1 MFTAKF
7 AFQER
12 EQAGTGVAS
21 TLKCEIG
28 SRRLAPGGTVTWIA
42 WLRSVRPREN
52 QADDPSARR
61 RGEPALARG
70 LSSSLL
76 FFFFFFFPSMKNYP
90 LYSPIFIPSAPT
102 GERYWDSACN
112 SAGTNRLGTLTRYPP
127 VVSIRRDAH
136 LSRYLHER
144 VANSTRISSE
154 DRLFFNVKMKIG
166 SNRWALLFSCWFT
179 WYRWFCI
186 VIYFMII

>member
-42 WLRSVRPREN
+42 WLRS
-52 QADDPSARR
+52 
-61 RGEPALARG
+61 LARKPG
-70 LSSSLL
+70 GRSLRAQTRRTSTRSRTFFEFTFFLLLLPFHEKLPLVLSDIYTVSAYRRALL
-76 FFFFFFFPSMKNYP
+76 RQRTQFRW
-90 LYSPIFIPSAPT
+90 A
-102 GERYWDSACN
+102 
-112 SAGTNRLGTLTRYPP
+112 NRLGTLTRYPP

-166 SNRWALLFSCWFT
+166 LNRAVLFSCWFT

-186 VIYFMII
+186 VIYFTII